1 MIHLAQNEDG
11 RLVIA
16 SNEKFPSEVRRV
28 EYYRDMKLFVL
39 VYSEEEHGS
48 DLMPCEV
55 SEETAVKVAKSPDVV
70 IVVMAN
76 KEKEPYGYQVPLVQI
91 GL

>member
-1 MIHLAQNEDG
+1 MIQLAQNEDG

-16 SNEKFPSEVRRV
+16 SNEQFPSEVRRV
-28 EYYRDMKLFVL
+28 EYYRDMRLFVL
-39 VYSEEEHGS
+39 VYKEEEHGS

-55 SEETAVKVAKSPDVV
+55 SEETAVQVAKSPDV
-70 IVVMAN
+70 IIIVMAD
-76 KEKEPYGYQVPLVQI
+76 KSRKPYGYQVPLVQI